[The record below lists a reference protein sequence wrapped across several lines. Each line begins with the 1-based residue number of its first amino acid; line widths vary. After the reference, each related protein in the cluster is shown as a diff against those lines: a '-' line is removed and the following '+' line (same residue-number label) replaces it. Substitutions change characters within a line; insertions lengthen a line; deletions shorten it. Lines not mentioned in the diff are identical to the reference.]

1 MTYYP
6 PLTDP
11 AAHVLELWA
20 ANLKENEGY
29 IAESTYPVWIKDLF
43 GGAEV
48 QEGTAEG
55 PLVVSDELVGLL
67 RDIREAKKGF
77 KADDHAERMSYFR
90 TTTSLLER
98 IVQLQERATNLDKI
112 RQFYGIVLAVI
123 ERHVPAGSVGDVQR
137 ELKEAMGGDQ
147 A

>member
-20 ANLKENEGY
+20 ANLKENGRY
-29 IAESTYPVWIKDLF
+29 IAESTYPMWIKDMF
-43 GGAEV
+43 GKV
-48 QEGTAEG
+48 EGEGETEEG

-67 RDIREAKKGF
+67 RDIREAKGNF

-137 ELKEAMGGDQ
+137 ELKEAMGDGQ
-147 A
+147 